1 MSVKLYYAPGACSFV
16 PHVALEAIAAATGE
30 PFEYQSIRL
39 HKGEQASA
47 EYLAMN
53 PDGQVPVLTVD
64 GRPLTQILA
73 ICEYLD
79 ARYPKVGLLPADP
92 WARAQAMSSLAWMNN
107 TVHTT
112 FANFFMPQKFTADAT
127 AQASVRAFA
136 VPKYRAHLERI
147 QGWLECAQPWLGGA
161 APSFVDAYALTLL
174 RWGGFAGIDP
184 ASLPAYRAYVER
196 LAQQPTVAAAMA
208 REKLELNTY
217 KPAAA

>member
-1 MSVKLYYAPGACSFV
+1 MTVKLYYAPGACSFV
-16 PHVALEAIAAATGE
+16 PHVALEAITAATGE
-30 PFEYQSIRL
+30 TFEYQSIRL

-53 PDGQVPVLTVD
+53 PDGQVPMLAVD
-64 GRPLTQILA
+64 GRPLTQIVA

-79 ARYPKVGLLPADP
+79 ARYPKAGLLPADP

-107 TVHTT
+107 TVHPT
-112 FANFFMPQKFTADAT
+112 FSCFFMPYKYTDDADA
-127 AQASVRAFA
+127 QAKVRAFS
-136 VPKYRAHLERI
+136 VPRYRAYLERI

-196 LAQQPTVAAAMA
+196 LAQQPAVAAAMA
-208 REKLELNTY
+208 REKLELNTF
-217 KPAAA
+217 KPVGA